1 MSRSLKLGILYA
13 AMALIILAIA
23 GHLVFPG
30 LDVLWLVLGAFA
42 VIAVPQAFVMERR
55 RDDREQ

>member
-13 AMALIILAIA
+13 AMALIIAIA

-30 LDVLWLVLGAFA
+30 LDVLWLALGAFA
-42 VIAVPQAFVMERR
+42 VIAVPQAFLMERR

>member
-1 MSRSLKLGILYA
+1 
-13 AMALIILAIA
+13 MALIILAIA